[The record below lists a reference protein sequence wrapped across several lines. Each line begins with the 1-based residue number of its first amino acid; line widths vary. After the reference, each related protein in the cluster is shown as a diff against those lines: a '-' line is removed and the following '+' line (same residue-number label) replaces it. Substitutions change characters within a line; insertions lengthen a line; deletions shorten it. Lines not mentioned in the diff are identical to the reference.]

1 MNNKIRMG
9 RYPVM
14 LSAAMLFAIAVMP
27 GAVSPG
33 IVGAAANSLQLP
45 ESQLGILI
53 GLYFAGLGIVSAT
66 AYLWIRRVNWRV
78 FCSIGIVLMGA
89 SFILMGMTESY
100 LTLLFLMTVVG
111 AGAGLFSAP
120 SMTILGDGIKPENGF
135 SAMIIF
141 SVVGAAILLALFP
154 IVAESGGFGS
164 VMNLLGGSTLAT
176 LLLIPLIPV
185 NNKIEEIPNES
196 DTVKLEKFSFFNDRM
211 TQPILSLLVMV
222 LFCFSFS
229 GSWAFFERIAYYA
242 ALPATATG
250 QALAIGTMFGA
261 IGAPLAAFFIKRIPM
276 YYCYFITILI
286 TVVTLLFLNIS
297 SLTSMLYLLLVCSFQ
312 FWINAGFCLIMAQT
326 AQVDKIG
333 RFVALIP
340 AAEAVGGIFGPMIN
354 GLILERSG
362 VNEMIILTIVIFII
376 GAIVFA
382 YVDRKDIKK
391 NARII

>member
-66 AYLWIRRVNWRV
+66 AYLWIRRVNWRI

-100 LTLLFLMTVVG
+100 PTLLFLMTVVG

>member
-66 AYLWIRRVNWRV
+66 AYLWIRRVNWRI
-78 FCSIGIVLMGA
+78 FCSIGVVLMGA

-100 LTLLFLMTVVG
+100 PTLLFLMTVVG

-120 SMTILGDGIKPENGF
+120 SMTILGDGIKPEDGF

-154 IVAESGGFGS
+154 IVAETGGFGS

-185 NNKIEEIPNES
+185 NNEIDAESNES

-297 SLTSMLYLLLVCSFQ
+297 SLTSMLYLILVCSFQ

-340 AAEAVGGIFGPMIN
+340 AAEAAGGMFGPMIN

-382 YVDRKDIKK
+382 YVDRKDLITV
-391 NARII
+391 RQ

>member
-100 LTLLFLMTVVG
+100 PTLLFLMTVVG

>member
-120 SMTILGDGIKPENGF
+120 SITILGDGIKPENGF

-276 YYCYFITILI
+276 HYCYGITILS

-297 SLTSMLYLLLVCSFQ
+297 SLSSMLYLLLVCSFQ

>member
-154 IVAESGGFGS
+154 IVAETGGFGS

-185 NNKIEEIPNES
+185 NNKIEEISNES

-382 YVDRKDIKK
+382 YVDRKDLITV
-391 NARII
+391 RQ